1 MISIQQL
8 SLDLSIGID
17 TLRIWER
24 RYGFPVP
31 ERDSRGHR
39 CYPPQQVE
47 ELRMVK
53 KLQNLGYRPSKI
65 FSLTATQRRELLKKL
80 LGEDLPDNS
89 AHKKLTTE
97 LPPKQIDL
105 ELNKHLQ
112 TLGLSNFIH
121 QYAVPMIQTLDRGWT
136 EGTLSIAREHLV
148 SDRLEQLLKQQLATA
163 PRTER
168 KTQLLFLTLS
178 GERHKLGLL
187 MSAVLFHAAGF
198 GCILLQEELPL
209 SEIPQLATDLQ
220 VAGVALSFSAHYA
233 TKQAK
238 QDLARLRSC
247 LHQDI
252 KLIAGGHAVEQG
264 VRLPNVVIC
273 SDLQKIPEL
282 GNRLFP
288 NKP

>member
-8 SLDLSIGID
+8 SLEVGIGSD

-31 ERDSRGHR
+31 GRDSRGHR
-39 CYPPQQVE
+39 CYPSQQIE
-47 ELRMVK
+47 ELRIVK

-80 LGEDLPDNS
+80 LAEGLPENS
-89 AHKKLTTE
+89 AQIKLTTE
-97 LPPKQIDL
+97 LAPQQIDL
-105 ELNKHLQ
+105 ELNKQLQ
-112 TLGLSNFIH
+112 RLGLSNFIH
-121 QYAVPMIQTLDRGWT
+121 EFAVPLIQTLDRGWT

-163 PRTER
+163 PQTER

-187 MSAVLFHAAGF
+187 MSATLFHAAGF

-238 QDLARLRSC
+238 QDLARLRNC
-247 LHQDI
+247 LDRDI
-252 KLIAGGHAVEQG
+252 KLIAGGHAIKQG

-273 SDLQKIPEL
+273 SDLQKIPAL
-282 GNRLFP
+282 CSRLFP
-288 NKP
+288 NKQ